1 MATQQVQIQG
11 GQTIIAPAGQF
22 LRAQNVVQT
31 ANILQNGNTILSS
44 EFLHFCL
51 NLIFIEHER
60 S

>member
-31 ANILQNGNTILSS
+31 ANILQNGNTILSTGELS
-44 EFLHFCL
+44 
-51 NLIFIEHER
+51 
-60 S
+60 